1 VKLIAFLF
9 AHTNHLIIPDTFVTL
24 FE

>member
-1 VKLIAFLF
+1 VKLVAFLF